1 MFLVLL
7 QIMFVVYMIL
17 VTLLLVN
24 MLIAMMGNT
33 YHMVNEAQGEWLRQ
47 VRCMCMRQVCYTC
60 MCNLFDFSHGFIV
73 FLKAVFVVIMN
84 LNVAIVWQ
92 WASIILVIEQTVT
105 TEARKQQQIS
115 YSLPLQDGRRAI
127 LIKWHQTVSQPLAT
141 AAGRATSHTHQVAP
155 DGKSTTRYHSKIAT

>member
-47 VRCMCMRQVCYTC
+47 VRYR
-60 MCNLFDFSHGFIV
+60 SHVRHLAFLHLKFI
-73 FLKAVFVVIMN
+73 
-84 LNVAIVWQ
+84 IV
-92 WASIILVIEQTVT
+92 LVRMHVQRLCINE
-105 TEARKQQQIS
+105 
-115 YSLPLQDGRRAI
+115 P
-127 LIKWHQTVSQPLAT
+127 
-141 AAGRATSHTHQVAP
+141 
-155 DGKSTTRYHSKIAT
+155 